1 MSPRARGLRSVSS
14 PPEGPRSRRV
24 HAAEP
29 SCTRPPPRA
38 RAAPARG
45 ETGGWR
51 VARPC
56 SRWLEGEACTTLN
69 VVNARV
75 RKVVD
80 EFLELSEEERELAVS
95 EIEAALDD
103 GDEWDMDVSKEEI
116 LRRVEDVRSGRVQLL
131 DADEV
136 LAELRAKYARR

>member
-1 MSPRARGLRSVSS
+1 M
-14 PPEGPRSRRV
+14 
-24 HAAEP
+24 
-29 SCTRPPPRA
+29 
-38 RAAPARG
+38 
-45 ETGGWR
+45 
-51 VARPC
+51 
-56 SRWLEGEACTTLN
+56 N

-75 RKVVD
+75 RKVVE
-80 EFLELSEEERELAVS
+80 EFLELSEEERELAVA